1 MPMDPD
7 AIAAIYRAE
16 SGKVLATLIRLL
28 NDFDLAEE
36 GLQDAFLAALEQWPR
51 EGVPANPS
59 AWLVST
65 GRHKALDRLRRKA
78 RFETLGD
85 EGTLLIDGDP
95 AQELD
100 ESMLKDDRLRL
111 IFTCCHPALAQEAQV
126 ALTLRT
132 LCGLETEQIARAFL
146 LPVPTMAQRLVR
158 AKQKIRDARIPYR
171 VPPDADIRDRLE
183 SVLLVVYLVFNEGY
197 SRIGDRSAATELC
210 GEAIFLG
217 RLICELMPHQQEAR
231 ALLALMLL
239 HDSRRDARVS
249 ANGDVVLLE
258 EQDRSKW
265 LQEQIAEG
273 LVLVESALRSGARGS
288 YALQAAIAAVH
299 ARASG
304 AHDTDWRQIAGL
316 YSLLAEEHPSAVI
329 ELNRAVAIAMADGP
343 EKGLHQ
349 LADLEARP
357 ELRTYYLLPSAKA
370 DLLRRM
376 GRFDEARK
384 CYEQALALAPNDA
397 ERRFLKRRLAEVTTK
412 PDL

>member
-1 MPMDPD
+1 MEIGQD
-7 AIAAIYRAE
+7 AIEAIYRAE

-36 GLQDAFLAALEQWPR
+36 GLQDAFLVALEQWPR

-78 RFETLGD
+78 RFQALGD
-85 EGTLLIDGDP
+85 EGTLLADADHT
-95 AQELD
+95 QQLD

-132 LCGLETEQIARAFL
+132 LCGLDTDQIARAFL
-146 LPVPTMAQRLVR
+146 VPLPTMAQRLVR

-171 VPPDADIRDRLE
+171 VPPDTDMRERLE

-197 SRIGDRSAATELC
+197 SRIGDRAAATELC

-217 RLICELMPHQQEAR
+217 RLICELMPQQYEAR

-239 HDSRRDARVS
+239 HDSRRDARIS
-249 ANGDVVLLE
+249 GAGEIVLLE

-265 LQEQIAEG
+265 LQKQIEEG
-273 LVLVESALRSGARGS
+273 LALVETALRSGARGS

-299 ARASG
+299 ARATG
-304 AHDTDWRQIAGL
+304 PQDTDWRQIAGL

-343 EKGLHQ
+343 EEGLRL
-349 LADLEARP
+349 LAELEPRP
-357 ELRTYYLLPSAKA
+357 ELRGYYLLPSAKA

-376 GRFDEARK
+376 GKLADARK
-384 CYEQALALAPNDA
+384 CYEQALSLAPDDA
-397 ERRFLKRRLAEVTTK
+397 ERRFLMRRLAEVTQEHH
-412 PDL
+412 